1 VLVIRVVLVAVVLAL
16 AAAGGA
22 SGHAGR
28 SAANST
34 SFTDPV
40 GDSGAKPDI
49 TGGTVSNDDA
59 GKITFTV
66 AFANRPALVP
76 GDFVE
81 IFIDADNAAWT
92 GNEGFEYVID
102 YSFDT
107 SPPTSE
113 LTHWDGTQYS
123 TVTTATVNGSYA
135 GGTLTLS
142 LSFRALNDTG
152 KIRFFVYS
160 DSSAD
165 EEDTDFDD
173 APHGEAVFS
182 YQVKIPLLFDAFKA
196 PAKVK
201 AGKGATAALTVT
213 TDDEAHGGVTC
224 RATIAGKPV
233 HGQGS
238 WVPLWL
244 VTAISP
250 AGDVATPF
258 GYKGLTFCSWKV
270 PKTAKRKLLKGTIT
284 AQKEGLT
291 ATRSFSVRVG

>member
-1 VLVIRVVLVAVVLAL
+1 VLVIRVALVAVVLAL
-16 AAAGGA
+16 VAAGGA
-22 SGHAGR
+22 SGHAQH
-28 SAANST
+28 SWVNST

-66 AFANRPALVP
+66 AFANRPVLSP
-76 GDFVE
+76 GDFIE
-81 IFIDADNAAWT
+81 IFVDADNAAWT
-92 GNEGFEYVID
+92 GNEGFEYVVD

-107 SPPTSE
+107 SPATSE

-123 TVTTATVNGSYA
+123 TVTTATVNGSYT
-135 GGTLTLS
+135 GGTLTLT
-142 LSFRALNDTG
+142 LSYRALGDTA
-152 KIRFFVYS
+152 KLRFFVYS

-173 APHGEAVFS
+173 APHGNEVFS

-201 AGKGATAALTVT
+201 AGKSATAALALT

-233 HGQGS
+233 RGQGS
-238 WVPLWL
+238 WVGVLL
-244 VTAISP
+244 VPRISP
-250 AGDVATPF
+250 AGDVASPF
-258 GYKGLTFCSWKV
+258 AYKAVVFCSWKV
-270 PKTAKRKLLKGTIT
+270 PKTAKRKLLKGTMT
-284 AQKEGLT
+284 ATKEGLT
-291 ATRSFSVRVG
+291 VTRSFSVRVG